1 VTIRLVV
8 VADSRFVREALTR
21 VMADEPDIA
30 VVGTADT
37 GEEFLARLDEW
48 RPDVV
53 TLDLVM
59 PGMGG
64 LAALDRLMAVRPTP
78 VIILSSQAGEGA
90 PLTLEALSRGAADF
104 IDKEA
109 HRLVDFQALRAVLL
123 AKIRSLAAPRPDETA
138 APPPMGAA
146 TGAGP
151 AVAVGRGPLALI
163 AIGASTG
170 GPGAIE
176 QILRTLGTRP
186 TVPIA
191 IVQHMPPGFTAAFAE
206 RLDRHLPFP
215 VREALD
221 GAPLESGT
229 IHIAPAGLHL
239 RADRRANGV
248 AARLDSHPTTAA
260 HRPSVDVLF
269 SSVAAAVGERSVAVL
284 LTGMGR
290 DGAEGMAALAR
301 AGGRTIAQ
309 SAATCIVYGMPRAA
323 VELGAAREVLPLGA
337 IGPRLGE
344 LMAANAAA
352 G

>member
-1 VTIRLVV
+1 VTIRLAVV
-8 VADSRFVREALTR
+8 DDSRFVREALSR
-21 VMADEPDIA
+21 VMADEPDITL
-30 VVGTADT
+30 VGTAET
-37 GEEFLARLDEW
+37 GEDLLARLDEW
-48 RPDVV
+48 RPDVI
-53 TLDLVM
+53 TLDLAM

-64 LAALDRLMAVRPTP
+64 LATLDRIMAVRPTP
-78 VIILSSQAGEGA
+78 VIILSSKAGEGA

-109 HRLVDFQALRAVLL
+109 YRLVDFQALRAVLM
-123 AKIRSLAAPRPDETA
+123 AKIRSLSAPRPVETA
-138 APPPMGAA
+138 APPPVGAM
-146 TGAGP
+146 TGAVP
-151 AVAVGRGPLALI
+151 AVAAGRSRLALI

-191 IVQHMPPGFTAAFAE
+191 IVQHMPPGFTTAFAE
-206 RLDRHLPFP
+206 RLDRQLPFP

-221 GAPLESGT
+221 GAPLEIGAV
-229 IHIAPAGLHL
+229 HIAPAGLHL
-239 RADRRANGV
+239 RADRRTDGV
-248 AARLDSHPTTAA
+248 AARLDPHPTAVA

-301 AGGRTIAQ
+301 AGGLTIAQ

-323 VELGAAREVLPLGA
+323 VELGAAREILPLGT

-344 LMAANAAA
+344 LMALNAAP
-352 G
+352 